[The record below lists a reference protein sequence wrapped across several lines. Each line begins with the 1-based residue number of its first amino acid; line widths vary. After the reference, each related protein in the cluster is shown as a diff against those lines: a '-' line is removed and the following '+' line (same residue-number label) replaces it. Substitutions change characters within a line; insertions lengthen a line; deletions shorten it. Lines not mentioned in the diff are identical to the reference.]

1 MQKIPRSF
9 GRRFGRVGSP
19 WVLALALLLAAWPAH
34 PGSAAPPGAPPYA
47 PKELLFVSDGMR
59 PDLAEKYA
67 QSGDMPNYA
76 KIFNSGVTGDNGM
89 VPQFPPNTGAGWSTI
104 STGAWSGTH
113 GGLNNTFHITS
124 NAITT
129 STTGF
134 AATTVQ
140 VETYGEV
147 AEKAGKKVAIMEWT
161 GTLPGTKIK
170 GPAVDYRNFYSSRGV
185 VASFAVPGA
194 SAQFVRDF
202 GLVYTSGLQI
212 ADADG
217 WTGAPNSFSPAKETT
232 FSFNT
237 NVISGTAATLNWPVY
252 IYDSTDDGQVNY
264 DHALIGM
271 GNKDAAGAAADLK
284 AGDWKDIKLALPQ
297 NGLLVGFYMKLIDL
311 SADASQ
317 FRLYFTSLARA
328 RSNMPDLEQK
338 IATDF
343 PPATGSDF
351 GPLEAGIIDA
361 ATYVEQGLKWY
372 DMYRPVHDYVIQTYN
387 PDVVMAGYPVT
398 DEFSHQFLAL
408 TTPDFTGPR
417 PAYGDPAVAEGYLK
431 QAYHQAD
438 TILGHLWELLGD
450 NTITFVGADHGFAPA
465 WRSVNINQVLQ
476 DAGLYDPANRGT
488 SKAIGYIA
496 GGTANIYI
504 NLKGREQGGVVETA
518 DYETVRGQIKDAFN
532 NLNDNGTKVTLAV
545 WNKEQTRTIQ
555 ADGYTINAWNP
566 TRTGDVVVVLVPPYQ
581 FDAPTAGQAIADSPF
596 YGQHG
601 YLPDTVDLS
610 KNINM
615 HAMFGIVGPGV
626 AQGKKI
632 GKPRSIDIAPT
643 AAYALGIAP
652 PRYAEGR
659 VLTEAFTDNSPS
671 LVPIQVLAWGD
682 YHGQLDPI
690 TVTLDRLSIPS
701 GGVANIAAYWKEAKA
716 KNPNGTI
723 ILSDGDNVGATPP
736 NSAFLN
742 DVPIIQAMNQIGFTA
757 SALGNHEF
765 DKGVAGLMNL
775 QKVAQFPYLAD
786 NILDE
791 KTGQVAAFTKPYIV
805 VQANGFNVGIIGVG
819 NPETP
824 SATSPAGIQ
833 GYQWIE
839 PVAPTNKYV
848 QELVG
853 QGIKTIIVVYHQG
866 SAKGDFDNP
875 TGIFADFARAVDP
888 EVDLI
893 VGGHTRIETMARING
908 ILVSEANHAVDTTEM
923 TLLVDP
929 ATKNVVYSWGAFRRP
944 LGGAITPDPALAAL
958 VKDANDQIK
967 PILGDQVGTAAALVD
982 RSRGAESKMGN
993 LISDAIRATYGV
1005 DVALQNSGGLR
1016 ADFKAGPVTKG
1027 DVFAVLP
1034 FGNLVVTGQ
1043 LKGSDLLAALENG
1056 VSDVS
1061 GTAGRFIQLSGVR
1074 FAFDASK
1081 PVGSRVLWAVL
1092 SDGRAVDPAATYNVA
1107 ANDFMAVGGDGYTS
1121 LTRFIN
1127 PVSREQLWEVA
1138 ANYVKSL
1145 GTVDPQV
1152 EGRVI
1157 AAQAGQPAP
1166 TPPTAATPTLPT
1178 PSSILPTAVPGGA
1191 GQPTAVPATA
1201 VPAPPTVAPAPP
1213 TVAPPPPTAE
1223 STPAV
1228 PPGMPTTGA
1237 GDGGL
1242 TLPLLALV
1250 LAVLVLL
1257 AGLLLTR
1264 RKALR

>member
-1 MQKIPRSF
+1 MHSIPRSP
-9 GRRFGRVGSP
+9 GKRFAKQASTV
-19 WVLALALLLAAWPAH
+19 VLALTLLLAAWPLH
-34 PGSAAPPGAPPYA
+34 PSSAAPAGGPPYA
-47 PKELLFVSDGMR
+47 PKELFFVSDGMR

-67 QSGDMPNYA
+67 QAGDMPNYA

-89 VPQFPPNTGAGWSTI
+89 VPQFPPNTGAGWSSIT
-104 STGAWSGTH
+104 TGAWSGTH
-113 GGLNNTFHITS
+113 GGLNNTFHIDS

-134 AATTVQ
+134 AATTLQ
-140 VETYGEV
+140 AETYGEV
-147 AEKAGKKVAIMEWT
+147 AEKSGKKVAIMEWT
-161 GTLPGTKIK
+161 GTLPGTKLK
-170 GPAVDYRNFYSSRGV
+170 GPVVDYRNFYSSRGV
-185 VASFAVPGA
+185 AASYDVPGA

-212 ADADG
+212 ADASG
-217 WTGAPNSFSPAKETT
+217 WTGAPTSFSPAKEAS

-237 NVISGTAATLNWPVY
+237 YVISGTAATLTWPVY

-264 DHALIGM
+264 DKVLITRGT
-271 GNKDAAGAAADLK
+271 KDAAQQAADLK
-284 AGDWKDIKLALPQ
+284 VGDWKDVKLPLPQ
-297 NGLLVGFYMKLIDL
+297 NGLLVGTYMKLIDL
-311 SADASQ
+311 SADGTKI
-317 FRLYFTSLARA
+317 RIYFTSLSRA

-338 IATDF
+338 IAAEY
-343 PPATGSDF
+343 PSATGSDF
-351 GPLEAGIIDA
+351 APLEAGIIDA
-361 ATYVEQGLKWY
+361 QTYVEQGLKWY
-372 DMYRPVHDYVIQTYN
+372 DMYRPVQEYVIQTYK

-408 TTPDFTGPR
+408 TTDAYTGPR
-417 PAYGDPAVAEGYLK
+417 PAYGDPAMAEGYLK
-431 QAYHQAD
+431 QAYQQAD
-438 TILGHLWELLGD
+438 TILGHLWELMGT
-450 NTITFVGADHGFAPA
+450 NTITFVASDHGFAPA
-465 WRSVNINQVLQ
+465 WRSVNVLQVLQ
-476 DAGLYDPANRGT
+476 NAGLYDPANRAT
-488 SKAIGYIA
+488 SKASGFIA
-496 GGTANIYI
+496 GGTANIYV

-518 DYETVRGQIKDAFN
+518 DYESVRQQIMAAFN
-532 NLNDNGTKVTLAV
+532 NLTDNGTKVTLAV

-566 TRTGDVVVVLVPPYQ
+566 TRTGDVVVVLAPPYQ
-581 FDAPTAGQAIADSPF
+581 FDAPTTGQAIADSPF

-615 HAMFGIVGPGV
+615 HAMFGIYGPGV

-632 GKPRSIDIAPT
+632 GKPRTIDLAPT
-643 AAYALGIAP
+643 AAYALGIAA

-659 VLTEAFTDNSPS
+659 VLTEAFSDNSPT

-682 YHGQLDPI
+682 YHGQLDPVTA
-690 TVTLDRLSIPS
+690 TVDRLSVPS
-701 GGVANIAAYWKEAKA
+701 GGVAAIGAYWKEAKA

-736 NSAFLN
+736 NSSFLN

-765 DKGVAGLMNL
+765 DKGVAGLLNL
-775 QKVAQFPYLAD
+775 QKVTQFPYLAD

-791 KTGQVAAFTKPYIV
+791 KTGQIAAFTKPYII
-805 VQANGFNVGIIGVG
+805 VQANGIDVGIIGVG

-833 GYQWIE
+833 GYQWID
-839 PVAPTNKYV
+839 PIAPTNKYV

-853 QGIKTIIVVYHQG
+853 KGIKTIIVVYHQG

-908 ILVSEANHAVDTTEM
+908 ILVSEANHAIDTTEM

-944 LGGAITPDPALAAL
+944 YVGAITPDPDLAAL
-958 VKDANDQIK
+958 VKNANDQIK

-982 RSRGAESKMGN
+982 RSRGVESKMGN
-993 LISDAIRATYGV
+993 LISDAIRASYGV

-1016 ADFKAGPVTKG
+1016 ADFQPGPVSKG

-1074 FAFDASK
+1074 FAYDASK
-1081 PVGSRVLWAVL
+1081 PVGSRILWAVL
-1092 SDGRAVDPAATYNVA
+1092 SDGRAVDPAATYKVA
-1107 ANDFMAVGGDGYTS
+1107 ANDFMVVGGDGYTA
-1121 LTRFIN
+1121 LTKMIN
-1127 PVSREQLWEVA
+1127 PISREQLWEVA

-1145 GTVDPQV
+1145 SNVDPQI

-1157 AAQAGQPAP
+1157 AVAAGQPAP

-1178 PSSILPTAVPGGA
+1178 PSSILPTAVPA
-1191 GQPTAVPATA
+1191 AATA
-1201 VPAPPTVAPAPP
+1201 APAPP
-1213 TVAPPPPTAE
+1213 TAAPSAPTALPPAPTPL
-1223 STPAV
+1223 STPTA

-1242 TLPLLALV
+1242 SLPLLALV
-1250 LAVLVLL
+1250 LAVLVTLT
-1257 AGLLLTR
+1257 GLLLTR